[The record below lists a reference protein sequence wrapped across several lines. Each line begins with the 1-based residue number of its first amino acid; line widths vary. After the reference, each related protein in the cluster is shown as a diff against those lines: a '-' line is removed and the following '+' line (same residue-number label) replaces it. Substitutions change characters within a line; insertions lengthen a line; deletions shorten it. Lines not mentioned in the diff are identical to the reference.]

1 MKNALLKFL
10 CALIVLTLSII
21 AAGLSPSGSAESAAA
36 MQGPPPTNTRART
49 PTSSAVSPAAT
60 IPPTNTH
67 IPRGTAAP
75 TGSPTRTPTLT
86 LTATAIPD
94 AVILNGFRLLNGPGY
109 VYLPVIL
116 VGPNTPASIVQRNED
131 GTWVQVSYFPAKN
144 QPARTGWIEAKMLQ
158 ININLSNIPIISPDE
173 LAKLPTTNPCTD
185 VVGDSVAAGGAVFE
199 IPDTGYVRTPFAPVS
214 RYLEA
219 RFRAL
224 GVSEKDMKVN
234 NRTVGATGISSG
246 NHPSYYTTPQYAQLR
261 LDHCKFTVILPWIN
275 DLSPN
280 IPDPQTAAPAHVA
293 ALAELVRRIA
303 ASTPMGRVLVLNY
316 YPGNPSKF
324 ALTSFATGFKP
335 NVIAAFNA
343 QIAAACAGGTL
354 ALLQVTC
361 VDINE
366 AFSGMGISY
375 VVGPMSRDEINK
387 TLISGINAD
396 ELKLYNYWADGHPEG
411 KFIGDGVHLGTAG
424 KVALAAYLVPI
435 MQRLPD
441 LRPYQA
447 PTWTPTP
454 ASTASIPSTEEE
466 APTLTVTPPA

>member
-1 MKNALLKFL
+1 MQKSLFRSI
-10 CALIVLTLSII
+10 CVLAGFAITIT
-21 AAGLSPSGSAESAAA
+21 AAGLSNSAARSA
-36 MQGPPPTNTRART
+36 ALQGPPPTNTHART
-49 PTSSAVSPAAT
+49 PTSTAILPTAT
-60 IPPTNTH
+60 IPPTNTRL
-67 IPRGTAAP
+67 PKGTTAP

-94 AVILNGFRLLNGPGY
+94 AMILNGFRLLNGPGY

-116 VGPNTPASIVQRNED
+116 VGPNTPASIIQRNED

-144 QPARTGWIEAKMLQ
+144 QPARTGWIEARMLQ
-158 ININLSNIPIISPDE
+158 INIDLSRIPVITADE
-173 LAKLPTTNPCTD
+173 LAKIPTTNPCTD
-185 VVGDSVAAGGAVFE
+185 VIGDSVAAGGAVFE

-214 RYLEA
+214 RYIEA

-224 GVSEKDMKVN
+224 GVTEKDMKVN
-234 NRTVGATGISSG
+234 NRTVGATGISSA
-246 NHPSYYTTPQYAQLR
+246 NHPSYYSTPQFAQLR
-261 LDHCKFTVILPWIN
+261 NDHCKFTVILPWIN
-275 DLSPN
+275 DLSPES
-280 IPDPQTAAPAHVA
+280 PDPAAAAPAHVA

-303 ASTPMGRVLVLNY
+303 TFTPMGRIIVLNY

-343 QIAAACAGGTL
+343 QIAAACAGGAL

-366 AFSGMGISY
+366 AFVGMGTSY

-387 TLISGINAD
+387 TLISGINAE
-396 ELKLYNYWADGHPEG
+396 ELKLYNYWADGHPQG

-424 KVALAAYLVPI
+424 KIALAAYLVPI

-447 PTWTPTP
+447 PTRTPTP
-454 ASTASIPSTEEE
+454 LSASPGAPPDTAT
-466 APTLTVTPPA
+466 PTLTITPPA